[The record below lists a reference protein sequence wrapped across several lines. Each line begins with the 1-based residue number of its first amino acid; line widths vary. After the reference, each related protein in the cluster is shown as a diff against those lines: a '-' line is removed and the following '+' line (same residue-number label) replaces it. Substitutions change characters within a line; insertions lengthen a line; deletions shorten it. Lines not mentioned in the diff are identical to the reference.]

1 MKGTEGQRGRYVAL
15 VIVMLGV
22 FMSVLDAVSLNIAL
36 PAITSYFH
44 MAVADTQWVVTSY
57 LLVQTC
63 FLIICGR
70 IAERVGQAKLFNIGL
85 VVFSL
90 ASLMC
95 ALSSSLSQLI
105 MFRVLQGL
113 GASMMFSVSTAIVFR
128 LFTIRDRGK
137 ALGFLGSTVAVG
149 GMLGPVIGGVLVGT
163 FGWQSI
169 FLINVPIGI
178 FAAVAAFKFLRLDE
192 VLSEKFRLDIV
203 GAALWIVM
211 MAALVLALGDIGNTG
226 KVGTNTAVL
235 LIVLLAT
242 FVLFIRRQRRIDE
255 PLLDLTVFRVRR
267 FSLTI
272 LSMVMFFISMNMVT
286 ILGPFYFEGVL
297 VYDPITVGFIF
308 MILPAITMFGSPLVG
323 RIYDRKLIFPYT
335 TLAHLIRALSFFMMA
350 YGFMDTNV
358 LLVLAAFAVMG
369 VGSCLFQTPNNAEVM
384 MALPMKK
391 SGLASSIQ
399 ATTRNLSLA
408 VGVSLATILMTL
420 MMGSMDYGAIA
431 GGPLAGEL
439 SDSVAIAVA
448 FSGILS
454 LVGAIIARLGEKGM
468 ITSKAD

>member
-1 MKGTEGQRGRYVAL
+1 MKEMEGQRGRYVAL
-15 VIVMLGV
+15 IIVMLGV
-22 FMSVLDAVSLNIAL
+22 FMSVLDAVALNIAL
-36 PAITSYFH
+36 PAITSYFRV
-44 MAVADTQWVVTSY
+44 AVADTQWVVTSY

-70 IAERVGQAKLFNIGL
+70 IAERVGQAKLFTVGL
-85 VVFSL
+85 AVFSL
-90 ASLMC
+90 SSLMC
-95 ALSSSLSQLI
+95 ALSSSLPQLI
-105 MFRVLQGL
+105 MFRVVQGL

-137 ALGFLGSTVAVG
+137 AMGLLGSTVAVG

-169 FLINVPIGI
+169 FFVNVPIGLL
-178 FAAVAAFKFLRLDE
+178 AAVAAFKFLHLDE
-192 VLSEKFRLDIV
+192 ILTKTFRLDIV
-203 GAALWIVM
+203 GAVLWIVM
-211 MAALVLALGDIGNTG
+211 MAALVLALGEIGNTG
-226 KVGTNTAVL
+226 KVGTSTAVL
-235 LIVLLAT
+235 LMVLIAT
-242 FVLFIRRQRRIDE
+242 FILFIRRERRISE
-255 PLLDLTVFRVRR
+255 PLLDLSVFRVRR
-267 FSLTI
+267 FSLTV

-297 VYDPITVGFIF
+297 VYDPVTVGFIF

-323 RIYDRKLIFPYT
+323 RIYDRRRVFPYT
-335 TLAHLIRALSFFMMA
+335 TLAHLVRALSFFMMA
-350 YGFMDTNV
+350 YGFMEANV
-358 LLVLAAFAVMG
+358 PLVLVSFAVMG
-369 VGSCLFQTPNNAEVM
+369 VGSCLFQTPNNAEMM

-431 GGPLAGEL
+431 GGPLAGDL
-439 SDSVAIAVA
+439 SDSVAMAVA
-448 FSGILS
+448 FGGALS
-454 LVGAIIARLGEKGM
+454 IAGAIISRLGEKGM
-468 ITSKAD
+468 SARNE

>member
-1 MKGTEGQRGRYVAL
+1 MDGTEGMKGRYVAL

-22 FMSVLDAVSLNIAL
+22 FMSVLDAVALNIAL
-36 PAITSYFH
+36 PAITSHFSV
-44 MAVADTQWVVTSY
+44 AVADTQWVVTGY

-63 FLIICGR
+63 FLIICGK
-70 IAERVGQAKLFNIGL
+70 IAERIGQAKLFTVGL
-85 VVFSL
+85 MVFSL
-90 ASLMC
+90 ASLLC
-95 ALSSSLSQLI
+95 ALSSNLTQLI
-105 MFRVLQGL
+105 AFRVLQGL

-128 LFTIRDRGK
+128 LFSIRDRGK

-169 FLINVPIGI
+169 FIINVPIGL
-178 FAAVAAFKFLRLDE
+178 FAAAAAIKFLRLDE
-192 VLSEKFRLDIV
+192 TLSNKLRLDLM
-203 GAALWIVM
+203 GAFLWIVM
-211 MAALVLALGDIGNTG
+211 MASLVLALGEIGNTG
-226 KVGTNTAVL
+226 KVGTNTAILLVVL
-235 LIVLLAT
+235 LLALL
-242 FVLFIRRQRRIDE
+242 LFIRRERRIEE
-255 PLLDLTVFRVRR
+255 PLLDLSVFKVHR

-297 VYDPITVGFIF
+297 VYDPVTVGFIF
-308 MILPAITMFGSPLVG
+308 MILPAITMFGSPLIG
-323 RIYDRKLIFPYT
+323 RVYDRKRMFPYT
-335 TLAHLIRALSFFMMA
+335 TLAHLIRAAAFFMMA
-350 YGFMDTNV
+350 YGFMDANIPTV
-358 LLVLAAFAVMG
+358 LIAFAVMG
-369 VGSCLFQTPNNAEVM
+369 MGTCIFQTPNNAEMM

-439 SDSVAIAVA
+439 SDSVATAVA
-448 FSGILS
+448 FGGILS
-454 LVGAIIARLGEKGM
+454 LAGAAISRLGESR
-468 ITSKAD
+468 TAPSKTE

>member
-1 MKGTEGQRGRYVAL
+1 MNGMERTKGQYVAL
-15 VIVMLGV
+15 AIVMLGV
-22 FMSVLDAVSLNIAL
+22 FMSVLDAVALNIAL
-36 PAITSYFH
+36 PAITSHFEV
-44 MAVADTQWVVTSY
+44 AVADTQWVVTGY

-63 FLIICGR
+63 FLIICGK
-70 IAERVGQAKLFNIGL
+70 IAEKVGQAKLFTAGL

-90 ASLMC
+90 ASLLC
-95 ALSSSLSQLI
+95 ALSSDLSQLI
-105 MFRVLQGL
+105 AFRVLQGL

-169 FLINVPIGI
+169 FIVNVPIGL
-178 FAAVAAFKFLRLDE
+178 FAAAAAVKFLHLDEALSKKLRLDLPGS
-192 VLSEKFRLDIV
+192 V
-203 GAALWIVM
+203 LWIVM
-211 MAALVLALGDIGNTG
+211 MAALVLVLGDIGNTG
-226 KVGTNTAVL
+226 GVRTSTAVL
-235 LIVLLAT
+235 MIMLVAAFT
-242 FVLFIRRQRRIDE
+242 LFILRERRAEE
-255 PLLDLTVFRVRR
+255 PLLDLSVFKVRQ
-267 FSLTI
+267 FSLTV
-272 LSMVMFFISMNMVT
+272 LSMVVFFISMNMVT

-297 VYDPITVGFIF
+297 VYDPVTVGFIF
-308 MILPAITMFGSPLVG
+308 MVLPAITMFGSPLVG
-323 RIYDRKLIFPYT
+323 RIYDRRRIFPYT
-335 TLAHLIRALSFFMMA
+335 TIAHLIRAAAFFMMA
-350 YGFMDTNV
+350 YAFMHANIP
-358 LLVLAAFAVMG
+358 LVLIAFAVMG
-369 VGSCLFQTPNNAEVM
+369 MGTCIFQTPNNAELM

-439 SDSVAIAVA
+439 SSSVATAVA
-448 FSGILS
+448 FGGVLS
-454 LVGAIIARLGEKGM
+454 LAGAAISRLGEKGAAP
-468 ITSKAD
+468 TKSE

>member
-1 MKGTEGQRGRYVAL
+1 MKGMEGQRGRYVAL

-22 FMSVLDAVSLNIAL
+22 FMSVLDAVALNIAL

-44 MAVADTQWVVTSY
+44 VAVADTQWVVTGY

-70 IAERVGQAKLFNIGL
+70 IAEKVGQAKLFTVGL

-90 ASLMC
+90 ASLLC

-105 MFRVLQGL
+105 MFRVVQGL

-128 LFTIRDRGK
+128 LFTVRDRGK
-137 ALGFLGSTVAVG
+137 AMGFLGSTVAVG

-169 FLINVPIGI
+169 FFINVPIGI

-192 VLSEKFRLDIV
+192 VLSDRFRLDLV
-203 GAALWIVM
+203 GAFLWIVM
-211 MAALVLALGDIGNTG
+211 MAALVLALGEIGNTG
-226 KVGTNTAVL
+226 KVGTSTAVL
-235 LIVLLAT
+235 LIVLIAA
-242 FVLFIRRQRRIDE
+242 FVLFIRRERRISE
-255 PLLDLTVFRVRR
+255 PLLDLSVFKVRR

-297 VYDPITVGFIF
+297 VYDPVTVGFIF
-308 MILPAITMFGSPLVG
+308 MILPAIMMFGSPLVG
-323 RIYDRKLIFPYT
+323 RIYDRKRIFPYT
-335 TLAHLIRALSFFMMA
+335 TLAHLVRALSFFMIA
-350 YGFMDTNV
+350 YGFMEANI

-369 VGSCLFQTPNNAEVM
+369 VGSCLFQTPNNAEMM

-439 SDSVAIAVA
+439 SDSVAMAVA
-448 FSGILS
+448 FGGILS
-454 LVGAIIARLGEKGM
+454 LVGAIISRLGEKGM
-468 ITSKAD
+468 ASRNE